1 MRTYVR
7 VEPRRARLRSL
18 AQGTRPAGSGL
29 ERTPSSC
36 WSASDGHGDR
46 HLISW
51 GRALDQHD
59 HRSLAIAGFAF
70 AIASLLLSVYVLAP
84 KADLDF
90 ALSGPRV
97 YEHFAEQQAD
107 LDEVKRTLAYWNQ
120 GAYDGN
126 QEVVD
131 ALIRWFRRAIGALV
145 LAVAFWSLGL
155 TLN

>member
-1 MRTYVR
+1 VSNLEELAFDLSLRALAQQEAVLN
-7 VEPRRARLRSL
+7 ELRAR
-18 AQGTRPAGSGL
+18 AGALLTATAIVTSFLG
-29 ERTPSSC
+29 
-36 WSASDGHGDR
+36 
-46 HLISW
+46 

-59 HRSLAIAGFAF
+59 NRSLAIAGFAL

-107 LDEVKRTLAYWNQ
+107 VDEVKRTLAYWNQ

-155 TLN
+155 ALN

>member
-1 MRTYVR
+1 MSNLEELAFDLSLRALAQQEAVLN
-7 VEPRRARLRSL
+7 ELRAR
-18 AQGTRPAGSGL
+18 AGALLTATAIVTSFLG
-29 ERTPSSC
+29 
-36 WSASDGHGDR
+36 
-46 HLISW
+46 

-59 HRSLAIAGFAF
+59 HRSLAIAGFAL

-155 TLN
+155 ALN